1 MFSIIIL
8 NPEYMLFNSF
18 HFLVFL
24 PIVVGLYYALP
35 QKFRWFLLLIASYYF
50 YMSWKAEYIILILA
64 STLVDFSAG
73 LAIENA
79 DSKKRKKLWLFLS
92 LFVNL
97 GLLFT
102 FKYWDFFNESIR
114 DTLNLFSIQF
124 DPSTLKLLLP
134 VGISFYTFQ
143 TLSYTIDIYYG
154 KIKPIKH
161 IGIFATYVSFFPQ
174 LVAGPIERAKHLIPQ
189 FYNKVTFEYERV
201 KNGLLLML
209 WGFFVKI
216 VIADRLA
223 ILVNTVYKHDD
234 ANNYLLDY
242 TGASLFIASFFFM
255 FQLYL
260 DFSAYSNIAIGAARV
275 LGFDLQSNFRRPYWA
290 TSISDFWHRWHIS
303 LSTWFRDYVYI
314 PLGVSKRGVK
324 RHLINLLITFLL
336 SGLWHGAS
344 WNFALWGLL
353 NGLFLIVQVFIDRK
367 KTSKKPKKYF
377 IKRLLQSVVVML
389 LWGGSLI
396 FFRAQTFDDA
406 IYVFQNI
413 SLTGWDNLYELGL
426 TVSEFKFV
434 FYCLVGIYIL
444 DYIQERQDLYKF
456 LADRNIVIRFV
467 VYIAAILM
475 IIYLGA
481 YGEDVSD
488 NQFLYFQF

>member
-1 MFSIIIL
+1 
-8 NPEYMLFNSF
+8 
-18 HFLVFL
+18 
-24 PIVVGLYYALP
+24 
-35 QKFRWFLLLIASYYF
+35 
-50 YMSWKAEYIILILA
+50 MSWKAEYIILIVA
-64 STLVDFSAG
+64 STLVDFGAG

-161 IGIFATYVSFFPQ
+161 LGIFATYVSFFPQ

-189 FYNKVTFEYERV
+189 FYNKVVFEYERV

-234 ANNYLLDY
+234 SHNYLLDH

-314 PLGVSKRGVK
+314 PLGGNKRGVK
-324 RHLINLLITFLL
+324 RHLINLLITFVL
-336 SGLWHGAS
+336 SGVWHGAS
-344 WNFALWGLL
+344 WNFVLWGLL
-353 NGLFLIVQVFIDRK
+353 NGLFLIAQVFIDRR
-367 KTSKKPKKYF
+367 KTSKKPKTSF
-377 IKRLLQSVVVML
+377 VKRLLQSAVVML

-426 TVSEFKFV
+426 TVSEFRFV
-434 FYCLVGIYIL
+434 FYCLVSIYIL
-444 DYIQERQDLYKF
+444 DYIQEKKDLYKF
-456 LADRNIVIRFV
+456 LAGRNIVIRFA
-467 VYIAAILM
+467 VYITAILM

>member
-1 MFSIIIL
+1 
-8 NPEYMLFNSF
+8 MLFNSF
-18 HFLVFL
+18 HFLVFF

-35 QKFRWFLLLIASYYF
+35 QKFRWILLLIASYYF
-50 YMSWKAEYIILILA
+50 YMSWKAEYIILIVA
-64 STLVDFSAG
+64 STLVDFGAG

-161 IGIFATYVSFFPQ
+161 LGIFATYVSFFPQ

-189 FYNKVTFEYERV
+189 FYNKVVFEYERV

-234 ANNYLLDY
+234 SHNYLLDH

-275 LGFDLQSNFRRPYWA
+275 LGFDLRSNFRRPYWA

-314 PLGVSKRGVK
+314 PLGGNKRGVK
-324 RHLINLLITFLL
+324 RHLINLLITFVL
-336 SGLWHGAS
+336 SGVWHGAS
-344 WNFALWGLL
+344 WNFVLWGLL
-353 NGLFLIVQVFIDRK
+353 NGIFLIAQVFIDRR
-367 KTSKKPKKYF
+367 KTSTKPKTSF
-377 IKRLLQSVVVML
+377 LKRLLQSGVVML

-426 TVSEFKFV
+426 TASEFKFV
-434 FYCLVGIYIL
+434 FYCLVSIYIL
-444 DYIQERQDLYKF
+444 DYIQEKKDLYKF
-456 LADRNIVIRFV
+456 LASRNIVIRFA
-467 VYIAAILM
+467 VYITAILM

-481 YGEDVSD
+481 YGEEVSD